1 MLYSRLARFNG
12 FRMRLAAKIG
22 IGAIMALA
30 IGGLVPDARAQA
42 STVDIIATNVTN
54 KGEEVG
60 GAFFFDLTKGYPQK
74 ELYVSDFDVRSDWS
88 VMFFRDDN
96 VGFTD
101 KGMVLRT
108 RRDGNEELSHTS
120 AEVQRVGFYGYG
132 RYEVVMRA
140 SNAPGVVSSFF
151 THTGAY
157 RGDPHDEVDVE
168 ILGRAP
174 RSIHL
179 NYYNAGGSDAAIIE
193 LWFDASEAEHL
204 YVFEWLPG
212 SIVWYVDG
220 VKLREV
226 NNSTAAVPVPTTAS
240 RVMVNTWV
248 GNRHTEEW
256 LGTPEFHETS
266 ALYRCISHVPVGQ
279 VGKQCS
285 DTFTPP
291 AVP

>member
-1 MLYSRLARFNG
+1 MG
-12 FRMRLAAKIG
+12 LAAKIG

-30 IGGLVPDARAQA
+30 IGGLVPGASAQA
-42 STVDIIATNVTN
+42 SAVDILANNVANT
-54 KGEEVG
+54 GEEVG
-60 GAFFFDLTKGYPQK
+60 DAFIVDLTRGYPQE

-88 VMFFRDDN
+88 LMFFRDDN
-96 VGFTD
+96 VGFTK
-101 KGMVLRT
+101 KGLVLRT
-108 RRDGNEELSHTS
+108 RKNGDEELQYTS

-140 SNAPGVVSSFF
+140 SGAPGVVSSFF
-151 THTGAY
+151 THTGEF

-168 ILGRAP
+168 ILGRTP

-179 NYYNAGGSDAAIIE
+179 NYFNAGGSDAANID

-204 YVFEWLPG
+204 YAFEWLPG

-240 RVMVNTWV
+240 RVLVNTWV
-248 GNRHTEEW
+248 GNRQTEEW

-285 DTFTPP
+285 DVFTPP
-291 AVP
+291 PVP